1 MNESDKSSFVMSR
14 QTVSQPDEENGKFS
28 SPEVMQSN
36 ELLVRENDEM
46 ESSAAH
52 DSETTMMINDVI

>member
-1 MNESDKSSFVMSR
+1 
-14 QTVSQPDEENGKFS
+14 
-28 SPEVMQSN
+28 MQSN

-52 DSETTMMINDVI
+52 DSETAMMINDAI